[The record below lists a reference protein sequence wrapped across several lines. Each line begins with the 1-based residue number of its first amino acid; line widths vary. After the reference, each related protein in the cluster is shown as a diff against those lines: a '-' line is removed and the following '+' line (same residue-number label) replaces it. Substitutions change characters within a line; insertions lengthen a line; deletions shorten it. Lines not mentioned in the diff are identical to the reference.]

1 MYKQENPV
9 VEIKEEAR
17 ESFGRTKKKQLI
29 AASDKKLLTGA
40 ARDPIAKK
48 VAMTDSKRL
57 LEKFDRFNEDY
68 VTAYIEDKQVR
79 TVK

>member
-1 MYKQENPV
+1 L
-9 VEIKEEAR
+9 
-17 ESFGRTKKKQLI
+17 T
-29 AASDKKLLTGA
+29 AATDKKLLTGA